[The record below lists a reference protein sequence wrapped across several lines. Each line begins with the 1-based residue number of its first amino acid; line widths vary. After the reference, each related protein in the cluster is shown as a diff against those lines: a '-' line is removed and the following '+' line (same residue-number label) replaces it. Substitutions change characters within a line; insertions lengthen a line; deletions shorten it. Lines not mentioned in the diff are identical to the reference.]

1 MLRHLMLPRL
11 RVNSM
16 DGSVGMTDGSSVQL
30 CINGRK
36 ATKKEVTALLPEEV
50 IRVEFQEDPGLRYG
64 DAGAVINYIVRRY
77 EVGGSFGYNGMQSL
91 KSGFGNHNLTGKVNF
106 KQSEISFYYGNRLQ
120 YFNEI
125 WFDKNETFTFEDGS
139 QYHRS
144 QYAEANKKEELCNNG
159 VL

>member
-1 MLRHLMLPRL
+1 
-11 RVNSM
+11 M
-16 DGSVGMTDGSSVQL
+16 DEKLQ
-30 CINGRK
+30 K
-36 ATKKEVTALLPEEV
+36 EEVTALLPEEV

-125 WFDKNETFTFEDGS
+125 WFDKNETFTF
-139 QYHRS
+139 
-144 QYAEANKKEELCNNG
+144 
-159 VL
+159 